1 MRVRRRGSRRL
12 HVRGGE
18 GPGDIL
24 FNYSSMMGDWNDR
37 VFCLTLTG
45 ARLRRR
51 RQTRGHRHRRRLLR
65 RTFVDGQ
72 REARDAS
79 GGRQPI
85 LVRRVSFF

>member
-1 MRVRRRGSRRL
+1 
-12 HVRGGE
+12 
-18 GPGDIL
+18 
-24 FNYSSMMGDWNDR
+24 MGDWNDR